1 MFFSPSPPWLAF
13 LVLWTLSR
21 TVVLV
26 NAQVLGKL
34 GVALYKNENQAWL
47 HYGSMIRKITD
58 GSNQALNLN
67 DTRALPDEALAT
79 IAYAAWEEMEKIR
92 ITRYDQST
100 TPTSVMVALQ
110 VGDELLLSSS
120 LRHTRPGF
128 AALFA
133 STPASVA
140 LERCA
145 ITSGQNQVLLTA
157 GPNSV
162 GAEHTTAH
170 CAEPLAVHAYYTK
183 YPDQKGR
190 LPDGA
195 RLVAVSQERV
205 LEPCENSRDG
215 QASVG
220 NPKWGCARFL
230 SDMGIRV
237 VRPGNKKIDIP
248 DSWKY
253 VYSQTCF

>member
-1 MFFSPSPPWLAF
+1 MLLALPQF
-13 LVLWTLSR
+13 LLSFVLWSLATQLA
-21 TVVLV
+21 TV

-34 GVALYKNENQAWL
+34 GVALYKNENHAWL
-47 HYGSMIRKITD
+47 HYGSMIRKISD
-58 GSNQALNLN
+58 GSNQPLNVN

-79 IAYAAWEEMEKIR
+79 IAYTAWDEMEKIR
-92 ITRYDQST
+92 ITRYDQSA

-110 VGDELLLSSS
+110 VGNDIFLSSS
-120 LRHTRPGF
+120 LRHTSPGF

-133 STPASVA
+133 ASPASVA

-145 ITSGQNQVLLTA
+145 ITSGQNQVLLA
-157 GPNSV
+157 PRSSEV
-162 GAEHTTAH
+162 GQERTTAH

-195 RLVAVSQERV
+195 RLVAVSQQRV
-205 LEPCENSRDG
+205 LEPCENSRDD
-215 QASVG
+215 QSTVG

-230 SDMGIRV
+230 RDLGIRV
-237 VRPGNKKIDIP
+237 IRPGNKNIDIS
-248 DSWKY
+248 DDWHY